1 LFHLNVRT
9 DVNKNMRK
17 FKLFILFFFLLNY
30 SWAQKFRPPAVPLV
44 TMDPYFSCWSFADHL
59 YDENTKHWTGVKHDM
74 RGIIRVDGKSLS
86 FMGAD
91 TLPNVKQTSLIVNP
105 TQTIYNFKCEG
116 VDLKLTFTSPLLPNN
131 LDLISR
137 PVTYITFDIIS
148 NDNKEHET
156 AIFIDVS
163 GEWAINHP
171 DQKVV
176 WDRLSSPKLNMMRI
190 GNINQ
195 DILHENGDDRRIDWG
210 YLYFTPNIKDNASS
224 YMGSNQAAIRKFI
237 KSGTLPETDDYRKP
251 RPANNEE
258 PVLAVVYN
266 LGKIKQS
273 FVSKH
278 LMIAYDEIYSIDYF
292 DRKLKPWWKKKA
304 ESIEEVLEKADK
316 EYDSLMMVCTNF
328 DNDLI
333 DHATK
338 SGGEEYALL
347 CALAYRQTIAAHKL
361 VADSAGNPLFFSK
374 ENFSNGSIGTV
385 DVTYPSSP
393 LFLYYNSVLLKGMM
407 DPIFYYS
414 ESGRWKKP
422 FAAHDLGTYP
432 IANGQT
438 YPEDMPVEESGNM
451 LILSAAIA
459 IVENTSEYA
468 AKHWKTLTIWA
479 EYLRKEGFDPANQLS
494 TDDFTGHLAHN
505 ANLSIKSILGLACYG
520 MLAEKLGDSKT
531 GKEYTDLA
539 KDMAK
544 KWMKAASDNDHYSL
558 TFDKKGTWSQKY
570 NLVWDKVLSLNIFPD
585 EVRKKELAYYLK
597 KQNQFGLPLDSRNTY
612 TKSDW
617 IMWTA
622 TLTDNKEDFKKFI
635 HPIYAYVHQ
644 GPDRIPLCDWHETKS
659 CRIVN
664 FRARSVVGAYFMKML
679 DDKIKREKLTGRK
692 L

>member
-1 LFHLNVRT
+1 MKKIHCFN
-9 DVNKNMRK
+9 
-17 FKLFILFFFLLNY
+17 LFFFFINL
-30 SWAQKFRPPAVPLV
+30 SWAQTFRPPAVPLV
-44 TMDPYFSCWSFADHL
+44 TMDPYFSCWSLADHL
-59 YDENTKHWTGVKHDM
+59 YDENTKHWTGIKHGM
-74 RGIIRVDGKSLS
+74 RGIIRVDGKSMS
-86 FMGAD
+86 FMGSD
-91 TLPNVKQTSLIVNP
+91 SLPNVKQTSLNVNP

-116 VDLKLTFTSPLLPNN
+116 VDLKLTFTSPLLPDN

-137 PVTYITFDIIS
+137 PVTYITFDVIS
-148 NDNKEHET
+148 NDNQKHD
-156 AIFIDVS
+156 ASIFIDVS
-163 GEWAINHP
+163 GEWAINQL

-190 GNINQ
+190 GNVNQ
-195 DILHENGDDRRIDWG
+195 DILHEQGDDRRIDWG
-210 YLYFTPNIKDNASS
+210 YLYFTPVLKDNATS
-224 YMGSNQAAIRKFI
+224 YMGGNKTAIRKFV
-237 KSGTLPETDDYRKP
+237 KSGTLPSTDDYRKP
-251 RPANNEE
+251 RAANDDE

-266 LGKIKQS
+266 LGSVQQS
-273 FVSKH
+273 FVSRH
-278 LMIAYDEIYSIDYF
+278 IMIAYDEIYSIDYF
-292 DRKLKPWWKKKA
+292 DSKLKPYWKNKG
-304 ESIEEVLEKADK
+304 ESIEGVLEKADMQ
-316 EYDSLMMVCTNF
+316 YDSLMIRCRNF
-328 DNDLI
+328 DHELI
-333 DHATK
+333 DQAVK
-338 SGGEEYALL
+338 SGGMEYASL

-361 VADSAGNPLFFSK
+361 VADTAGNALFFSK

-393 LFLYYNSVLLKGMM
+393 LFLYYNTALLKGMM

-414 ESGRWKKP
+414 ESGKWKKP

-432 IANGQT
+432 RANGQT

-451 LILSAAIA
+451 LILTAAISVIDKKA
-459 IVENTSEYA
+459 DYA
-468 AKHWKTLTIWA
+468 KEHWKTLTTWA
-479 EYLRKEGFDPANQLS
+479 EYLKKEGFDPANQLS

-520 MLAEKLGDSKT
+520 MLAEQLGETEK
-531 GKEYTDLA
+531 GREYTTLA
-539 KDMAK
+539 RELAK
-544 KWMKAASDNDHYSL
+544 KWMRSAADNDHYSL

-585 EVRKKELAYYLK
+585 EVRKKELAYYMK

-635 HPIYAYVHQ
+635 HPIYVYAHQ

-664 FRARSVVGAYFMKML
+664 FRARSVVGAYYIKML
-679 DDKIKREKLTGRK
+679 DDKIKREKLTGK
-692 L
+692 VLK